1 MSKTQTPDAQS
12 LVMILIVGLLAG
24 WLASMIVGGGSL
36 VMYLISGVIGGYV
49 GPAFLR
55 LINGNVSLGSKIV
68 TQIVV
73 SAIGAIIVILLARL
87 IF

>member
-1 MSKTQTPDAQS
+1 MSKTQSPDAQG
-12 LVMILIVGLLAG
+12 LVTVLIVGLLAG

-36 VMYLISGVIGGYV
+36 VVYLISGVIGGYV

-55 LINGNVSLGSKIV
+55 LINGNVSLGPKIV
-68 TQIVV
+68 TQIIV